1 MFWYKYLK
9 FLLRFRKKS
18 EVSSISDVLSKSL
31 INQDIAKNLS
41 QVYKDYS
48 YRIEIKEINGISVVC
63 ARVRCGEAQNETSVK
78 HWYAYQ
84 ERSGSVASW
93 CLD

>member
-18 EVSSISDVLSKSL
+18 EVSSISDILSKSL
-31 INQDIAKNLS
+31 LNQDIAKNLS
-41 QVYKDYS
+41 QAYKDYS
-48 YRIEIKEINGISVVC
+48 YRIEIKRINGISVVC
-63 ARVRCGEAQNETSVK
+63 ARVRCSDAQNETSIK

-84 ERSGSVASW
+84 ERLGSVASW

>member
-18 EVSSISDVLSKSL
+18 EVSSISDILSISI
-31 INQDIAKNLS
+31 INQDVAKNLS
-41 QVYKDYS
+41 QAYKYSS
-48 YRIEIKEINGISVVC
+48 YREEIKEINGISVVC
-63 ARVRCGEAQNETSVK
+63 ARVRCGKAQNETSTK